1 MADTAVEVLARRVER
16 LERENRRLKGAGTAV
31 VLGLVAV
38 FLMGQAV
45 PTRPT
50 IEAQRFVLKD
60 KGGKIRAALG
70 EGSADEP
77 LGLVLYDKNQKL
89 RAALGLRV
97 DDSSPTLQLVDER
110 VPGWAELHPAGL
122 TITGKGSASI
132 GLSDESSPTLRLLD
146 ARLPGSAEL
155 GPGGLTVM
163 GKGPAVTLGM
173 YGGTQP
179 LLRFTDRD
187 TWTRAELSLSDVD
200 NAAMLQFYDP
210 RGNARARIGAASEGK
225 ASLVLL
231 SGPRQV
237 SSNVALEVAADGEM
251 MLRFFRAGIIWKAP

>member
-1 MADTAVEVLARRVER
+1 MVDTPVDALARRVDR
-16 LERENRRLKGAGTAV
+16 LERENQRLKGAGAAV
-31 VLGLVAV
+31 VLGIVAV
-38 FLMGQAV
+38 FLMGQAA
-45 PTRPT
+45 PNTPT

-60 KGGKIRAALG
+60 KGGKIRAVLG
-70 EGSADEP
+70 EGSAAEP

-97 DDSSPTLQLVDER
+97 DDSSPILQLVDER

-132 GLSDESSPTLRLLD
+132 GLSDDSSPTLRLLD
-146 ARLPGSAEL
+146 ARVPGGAEL

-163 GKGPAVTLGM
+163 GKGPAVTLGASA
-173 YGGTQP
+173 
-179 LLRFTDRD
+179 LRFADKD

-251 MLRFFRAGIIWKAP
+251 MLRFFRAGIVWKAP